1 MRRPHGGILAL
12 LAAALASILLLA
24 GSFLPLFM
32 GTVWGPLWGVEWWSA
47 EGSRSFGRVG
57 PWCGVSEWPLLLATP
72 ISAVFV
78 LFLFSLIMARVLL
91 SVRGQRR

>member
-1 MRRPHGGILAL
+1 MKGPHGGIIAILT
-12 LAAALASILLLA
+12 AALGSVLFLA

-32 GTVWGPLWGVEWWSA
+32 GAVWGPLWGVEWWPQGS
-47 EGSRSFGRVG
+47 SRSFGRIG
-57 PWCGVSEWPLLLATP
+57 PWCGVSSWPLLLATP

-78 LFLFSLIMARVLL
+78 LFLFSLLVARVLL